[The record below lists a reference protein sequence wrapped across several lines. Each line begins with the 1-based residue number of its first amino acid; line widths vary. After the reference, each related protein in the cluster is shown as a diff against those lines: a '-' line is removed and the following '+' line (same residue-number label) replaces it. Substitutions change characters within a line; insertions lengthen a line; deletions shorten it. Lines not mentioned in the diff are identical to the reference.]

1 MRARPPHLVDEG
13 TACQGMTTTR
23 CLQAV
28 RAPTPRGGL
37 VTAFPIDDAGD
48 LRQEA
53 VHSLGKPFQLP
64 ERLGCV

>member
-1 MRARPPHLVDEG
+1 
-13 TACQGMTTTR
+13 MTTTR

-28 RAPTPRGGL
+28 RAPIPRGGL

-64 ERLGCV
+64 ELLGYV